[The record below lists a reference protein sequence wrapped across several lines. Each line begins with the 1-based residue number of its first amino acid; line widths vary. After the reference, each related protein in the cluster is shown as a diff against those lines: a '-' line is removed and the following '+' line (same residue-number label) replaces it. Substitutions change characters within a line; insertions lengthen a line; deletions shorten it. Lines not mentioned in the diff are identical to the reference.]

1 MAPRF
6 PDGRQ
11 FAFTIIDDTD
21 VATVE
26 NVAPM
31 YALLERLGMRTT
43 KTVWPVGCPEG
54 SADFGSSE
62 TMEDPADQTPEI
74 DLAPEPDAPY
84 VPRWVQGDGSIDCP
98 DAFPIKAKV
107 NSNIYYEPGT
117 YHYSVA
123 IPDVCFAA
131 PEDAASAG
139 YRAPRR

>member
-1 MAPRF
+1 
-6 PDGRQ
+6 
-11 FAFTIIDDTD
+11 
-21 VATVE
+21 
-26 NVAPM
+26 
-31 YALLERLGMRTT
+31 
-43 KTVWPVGCPEG
+43 
-54 SADFGSSE
+54 
-62 TMEDPADQTPEI
+62 
-74 DLAPEPDAPY
+74 
-84 VPRWVQGDGSIDCP
+84 VQGDGSIDCP